1 MPLNM
6 PQSIYDRFVTGKC
19 GKLLLL
25 NLRCMNISIKSII
38 LVCCSFI
45 GFVVST
51 DAQSEKRY
59 NRELKIFLNSLRD
72 NFLVSWKYQYH
83 VSTDTPIIRNYLSNK
98 DLFGGVV
105 LADDVTG
112 APLNK
117 LERIELVRKIKSD
130 TSSFFI
136 KEGFIR
142 GARLVSKQDTVIAL
156 QLSVPSFFRNY
167 TLCVIS
173 MGDFYFNYTFVFK
186 RVGKRKWMFVRRM
199 GYIG

>member
-1 MPLNM
+1 
-6 PQSIYDRFVTGKC
+6 
-19 GKLLLL
+19 
-25 NLRCMNISIKSII
+25 MNISIKSII
-38 LVCCSFI
+38 LVCFSFI

-51 DAQSEKRY
+51 DAQPEKRY

-72 NFLVSWKYQYH
+72 SFLVSWKYQYH
-83 VSTDTPIIRNYLSNK
+83 VSTDTTIIRNYLSNK

-117 LERIELVRKIKSD
+117 LERLELVRKIKSD

-136 KEGFIR
+136 KDGFIR
-142 GARLVSKQDTVIAL
+142 GARLVSKQDTIIAL
-156 QLSVPSFFRNY
+156 QLSVPAFFRNY
-167 TLCVIS
+167 TLCVVS
-173 MGDFYFNYTFVFK
+173 MGDSYFNYTFVFK

-199 GYIG
+199 GYIGEI